1 MSPTGETRTA
11 DATCLSAN
19 GRRSRL
25 ALWWLAIRPRTLS
38 LSAMPVL
45 AGSALAWKEGAPF
58 VWATLAVALFCALA
72 IQAGTNLYN
81 DANDFLRGND
91 GPARVGPMRV
101 TAAGLATPAQVRRA
115 AALAFMLAFAG
126 GVFLVW
132 AGGWPILAIG
142 LASLAAGWAYSGGP
156 RPLSHTAFG
165 EVFVLAFFGVA
176 AAAGSHYLQS
186 GAWAQS
192 AVVLGLALGLQAAA
206 VLLVNNVRD
215 LEADRLAGRRTLAA
229 ALGLARSR
237 VLYAVLM
244 LAPFALVAWLAW
256 QLGAAIVLLAS
267 LPALAWCVVL
277 VQRFAHLPPGAQM
290 NRQLARTAQAQ
301 VLLGGLL
308 SAAMLV

>member
-1 MSPTGETRTA
+1 MI
-11 DATCLSAN
+11 AN
-19 GRRSRL
+19 HDPK
-25 ALWWLAIRPRTLS
+25 AIDRI
-38 LSAMPVL
+38 AVGVL
-45 AGSALAWKEGAPF
+45 GL
-58 VWATLAVALFCALA
+58 LAVVAALTFRDYGLGWDDYTHSQYAELLLSFYTSGFKDQRA
-72 IQAGTNLYN
+72 FSFINLYYYGGGF
-81 DANDFLRGND
+81 DVAALLLSGS
-91 GPARVGPMRV
+91 PA
-101 TAAGLATPAQVRRA
+101 ATPAQVKRA
-115 AALAFMLAFAG
+115 ASIAFALAFAG
-126 GVFLVW
+126 GIFLVW

-176 AAAGSHYLQS
+176 ASAGSHYLQS
-186 GAWAQS
+186 AAWAPS

-237 VLYAVLM
+237 GLYAVLM

-277 VQRFAHLPPGAQM
+277 ALGFAKLPPGAQM

-301 VLLGGLL
+301 VLLGALL